1 MFERFLSIA
10 IMLQRARVREMCAA
24 VQRTNNQRMR
34 RYFYRSDASDSKCR
48 QTEYVRTNKSPTTAE
63 RKNIFPLTSPQVSAD
78 KVEET
83 VWKMDTS
90 CLFEQTR
97 DQSTSAVLENMKMK
111 NNRRIQWCG
120 WLLLGCGLVALAN
133 ACVATALEAV
143 KSHLL
148 AQYVNTHWIT
158 CVYLLAGGSTILVD
172 KVRANFYLYTCAC
185 VDSVACFVAM
195 GALLFDG
202 YNLHATGKLR
212 WAPVSD
218 GHTQQLSQLPYKT
231 LVAYNA
237 VDMATGLAA
246 LVGVSLALME
256 LRQRLERVNQPTTV
270 DQAKGLV
277 LTMGGLALVAIGVT
291 KLILWALEVRWLST
305 LGDSARYL
313 FLNYTMDEPVWE
325 LVHTLTGLLTAA
337 VGRNGSRLCAGIL
350 RKDETAVQLAELTA
364 LSLKPHPLLYANLL
378 AAGTRLPLACAVSL
392 RLSRL
397 LGCPRARTRLH
408 LDKALRRLLLVLG
421 AGLTLAGLLFGA
433 VDLHNALAG
442 SFHNLFYPGEQKLP
456 FYLLPAGLLCLST
469 VSAAATARLGGTY
482 HQMPV
487 VCVLLIF
494 SFHAAMFHVLAYL
507 YLSTNEYFGTQLC
520 DLFFYARHRCTYKVQ
535 RAGSLLHFAEATLA
549 ALVLVASIAGA
560 FIFGRL
566 CSLVTTDEHYQEQQ
580 YQYHHHQHHDHQHH
594 HHHHLHQQQQQQMQ
608 QQQQQKAERIIKH
621 VAYAQLAAGVIVYAV
636 CLLTDER
643 NPLRTHPL
651 YVIHNTIR
659 RTTLS
664 MMLTVLPAA
673 QLLLAS
679 GKPLHRKP
687 MKTTAILGIALVRIV
702 DIFVQIDY
710 RNLAHLGVTWAVTT
724 AAEILALFLQFT
736 TLCCSAVL
744 LDIGQQ
750 RPAIYELLDKEA
762 SSVSSSSTQLALSS
776 TDDDQ
781 PLTNITTADTAH
793 IMDNFY

>member
-1 MFERFLSIA
+1 
-10 IMLQRARVREMCAA
+10 
-24 VQRTNNQRMR
+24 
-34 RYFYRSDASDSKCR
+34 
-48 QTEYVRTNKSPTTAE
+48 
-63 RKNIFPLTSPQVSAD
+63 
-78 KVEET
+78 
-83 VWKMDTS
+83 MDTS

-97 DQSTSAVLENMKMK
+97 DSSSSVFENKNKNKKAMMVM
-111 NNRRIQWCG
+111 NNRMQWCG

-172 KVRANFYLYTCAC
+172 KVGVNFYLYTCAC
-185 VDSVACFVAM
+185 VDSVACFVAL

-231 LVAYNA
+231 LVAYNV

-246 LVGVSLALME
+246 LVGVSIALVE
-256 LRQRLERVNQPTTV
+256 LRQRLARVNQQPTTV
-270 DQAKGLV
+270 DQARGLA
-277 LTMGGLALVAIGVT
+277 LTAGGLALVAIGVA

-337 VGRNGSRLCAGIL
+337 VGRNGSRPCACCALTLLLAGCYPTVQYL
-350 RKDETAVQLAELTA
+350 WLDYRWLLTVQLAELTA
-364 LSLKPHPLLYANLL
+364 LTLKPHPLLYANLL
-378 AAGTRLPLACAVSL
+378 AAGARLPLACAVSL
-392 RLSRL
+392 RLGRL
-397 LGCPRARTRLH
+397 LGWPTARIRFRI
-408 LDKALRRLLLVLG
+408 DNALRRLLLALG

-433 VDLHNALAG
+433 VDLHNALVG

-469 VSAAATARLGGTY
+469 VSAVGTSRLGIGTY

-566 CSLVTTDEHYQEQQ
+566 S
-580 YQYHHHQHHDHQHH
+580 
-594 HHHHLHQQQQQQMQ
+594 
-608 QQQQQKAERIIKH
+608 ERIIKY

-679 GKPLHRKP
+679 GEPLHRKP

-724 AAEILALFLQFT
+724 AAEILALFFQFT

-744 LDIGQQ
+744 LDIGPQQ
-750 RPAIYELLDKEA
+750 PAIYELLDKEA
-762 SSVSSSSTQLALSS
+762 SSVSSSSTQLAFSS

-781 PLTNITTADTAH
+781 PLTPTTTADTAH
-793 IMDNFY
+793 IIDNCY